1 MLLIDSV
8 SLTANVFISIFNKNC
23 NVFKLYG
30 FMCIVVRNI
39 HFHVKKIFMADKAVY
54 SSSTM
59 GKLSSLSQTTLSQES
74 LTKTMDSGTIKPM
87 KKTCLNTLQGINTF
101 FSWQ

>member
-1 MLLIDSV
+1 MAMSLNYTGLCALLFKTYIFML
-8 SLTANVFISIFNKNC
+8 
-23 NVFKLYG
+23 
-30 FMCIVVRNI
+30 
-39 HFHVKKIFMADKAVY
+39 KKIFMADKAVY

-74 LTKTMDSGTIKPM
+74 LTKAMVSGTIKTM
-87 KKTCLNTLQGINTF
+87 KKTCFNTLQGINTF

>member
-8 SLTANVFISIFNKNC
+8 SLNANVFISIFNKNG
-23 NVFKLYG
+23 NVFKLNG
-30 FMCIVVRNI
+30 FMCIVVQNI

-59 GKLSSLSQTTLSQES
+59 GELPFLSHTTLSQES
-74 LTKTMDSGTIKPM
+74 LTKAMVSGTINTMTKP
-87 KKTCLNTLQGINTF
+87 CLNTLQGINTF